1 MNSIMCK
8 LIFLS
13 SFFFTFIHIE
23 KLHRYLFQF
32 DNFDVNCGK
41 KIQSFFLGIEKRAK
55 YHSKIGENWDKREW
69 RISRGYIY
77 ASPSSEPEKSEKQRY
92 LILSQRWSST
102 RDKTRDNIRG
112 ETRKEGGKNRHSSVI
127 KLEWYG
133 GRRRS
138 SKGTRD
144 FSEIKVEPATRWN
157 PYLHLDTG
165 RLWLIKEKGAYPKKA
180 VTSSHEP

>member
-8 LIFLS
+8 LIFLFFLH
-13 SFFFTFIHIE
+13 SFTSRNYIDIFSNSIISTI
-23 KLHRYLFQF
+23 
-32 DNFDVNCGK
+32 NCGK
-41 KIQSFFLGIEKRAK
+41 KIQFVLSWNRKTSEISLDDR
-55 YHSKIGENWDKREW
+55 REL
-69 RISRGYIY
+69 RQTRVKNFKGIY